1 MSPGSC
7 KPLLV
12 DDSIFV
18 ASRLPLRRH
27 PSSIGKM
34 AARVLVTQLVL
45 AATWVAAAEEWVE
58 FPGGRSRA
66 LTVPSQ
72 GRTGFVLLSPSETGV
87 NFTNVLRDADGAINR
102 TFFNGSGVAA
112 GDVDGDGRPDLVL
125 AGLEGRLELYRNL
138 GAGRFT
144 NVTTGSGLV
153 ATNAPNRGV
162 VLADLNGDGAPDLL
176 LSTMGG
182 GIRWFRNLGG
192 GRFGDGLT
200 MGETASR
207 QGSMTLALAD
217 VDGNGTVDVYV
228 TNNRFDDIRDRGE
241 VQLRLINGRPAIPPS
256 LTNRLTLLDGQVLE
270 YGEPDRLLTN
280 DGTGQFRDVS
290 WTDGRFRDEFGNPVG
305 GPPLDW
311 GLSVTFR
318 DLNGDGAPDL
328 YVCNDFWTPDR
339 VWINDGRGIFQALS
353 TSALRQISGSSMGVD
368 LADLN
373 EDGRPEIFVVD
384 MLSRD
389 LAWRKQQR
397 EAQTESPAVPGV
409 FTNQPQTLRN
419 TLFLAQSDGSYRELA
434 AFAGVAASEWSWQP
448 VFLDVDLDGR
458 PDLLIT
464 SGHARD
470 VQDRDAEAAVEAR
483 ERDRKGIADP
493 AERRRQIAHD
503 RLANLQLYPRLNTPV
518 VAFRNEGELRFRDV
532 TSEWGTGRPA
542 VYHGIATADFD
553 GDGDLDLA
561 INVLN
566 GPAALFRNE
575 STAPRIAVRLK
586 GRTPNT
592 EALGAVVTLRAP
604 GRPVQRQEVI
614 GGGRYLSGS
623 DPLLVFAAGTNREPA
638 TLEVRWRDGT
648 RRVIEGIQANRE
660 YEIRQEA
667 GLDTA
672 PPPPP
677 VPAVEP
683 WFEDRSAL
691 LQHRHTENTADDFGR
706 QPLLPRRLSQSGP
719 GVVWADWDGDGR
731 DDLALGSGT
740 GGRLAVFRNDPTGS
754 FTPLAW
760 PGLESS
766 VVTDLLGIVPVPAG
780 SGQHLL
786 AALDRHAAPPGMSN
800 VLAEFGPTPTPA
812 QSDGRLPP
820 EGFGPLALA
829 DFDGDGDLDLFAGGR
844 ARTGRYPEGGPSR
857 ILRREGERWVVDEA
871 NSQVVADSGSVNGA
885 VWSDL
890 DGDGFAELVL
900 ACEWGPIRIFRNERG
915 TLKPWNPALVGGDQ
929 KSLEDLTG
937 RWNGVTAGDF
947 DGDGRLDLVATNWGE
962 NREDA
967 LPGRSPAWLIAVDGP
982 GDGRLALVE
991 AAWDHQR
998 QALTPIRSLPELAE
1012 GMPWLV
1018 GQFHSFRAFSE
1029 ATLSEVLGPQEPDSR
1044 RFEANILA
1052 TILLLNRGD
1061 RFELR
1066 RLPDEAQWTPALAA
1080 VVADFDGD
1088 GAEDLFLSQN
1098 FFALRP
1104 GLPRRDAGQ
1113 GLWLRGDG
1121 RGGLIPQPARLSG
1134 LNILGEQRGAAT
1146 ADFDRDGRPDLIVTQ
1161 NGAETRLFRN
1171 RRGQPGLRV
1180 KLAGPPGNPTG
1191 IGAVVQLIHGA
1202 GHGPARELHAG
1213 AGYLSTD
1220 APTIVLARPKGTG
1233 DAMHLRVR
1241 WPGGQVTEAE
1251 AAGGEAE
1258 IRVESPR

>member
-1 MSPGSC
+1 MGNR
-7 KPLLV
+7 V
-12 DDSIFV
+12 T
-18 ASRLPLRRH
+18 
-27 PSSIGKM
+27 
-34 AARVLVTQLVL
+34 RVLMTSLVL
-45 AATWVAAAEEWVE
+45 AVTLMASAEEWVE

-66 LTVPSQ
+66 LSVPAQ
-72 GRTGFVLLSPSETGV
+72 GRTGFVWQSPAETGI
-87 NFTNVLRDADGAINR
+87 NFTNVLRDADGALNR

-112 GDVDGDGRPDLVL
+112 GDVDGDGRPDLVF

-144 NVTTGSGLV
+144 NITAGSGLS

-162 VLADLNGDGAPDLL
+162 VLADLDGDGAPDLL

-182 GIRWFRNLGG
+182 GVRWFRNQGG
-192 GRFGDGLT
+192 GRFAEGIPVGGT
-200 MGETASR
+200 TPR

-228 TNNRFDDIRDRGE
+228 TNNRLDDIRDRGE

-256 LTNRLTLLDGQVLE
+256 LTNRLTLVEGQVLE
-270 YGEPDRLLTN
+270 YGEPDRLLLN
-280 DGTGQFRDVS
+280 EGAGQFRDVS

-311 GLSVTFR
+311 GLSATFR

-339 VWINDGRGIFQALS
+339 IWINDGRGRFQALP

-368 LADLN
+368 LVDLN
-373 EDGRPEIFVVD
+373 GDGRPEIFVVD
-384 MLSRD
+384 MLSRNLD
-389 LAWRKQQR
+389 WRKQQR
-397 EAQTESPAVPGV
+397 AAQPESSEMPGV

-419 TLFLAQSDGSYRELA
+419 TFFSSQPDGTYREVA
-434 AFAGVAASEWSWQP
+434 AFAGLAASEWSWQP
-448 VFLDVDLDGR
+448 VFLDVDLDGH

-483 ERDRKGIADP
+483 ARDLKSIADP
-493 AERRRQIAHD
+493 AERRRQLAQD
-503 RLANLQLYPRLNTPV
+503 RLANLQLYPLLKTPV
-518 VAFRNEGELRFRDV
+518 VAFRNEGGLRFRDL
-532 TSEWGTGRPA
+532 TSEWGTDVPA

-561 INVLN
+561 VNVLN
-566 GPAALFRNE
+566 GPAVLFRNE
-575 STAPRIAVRLK
+575 STAPRIAVRLR
-586 GRTPNT
+586 GRAPNT
-592 EALGAVVTLRAP
+592 EALGAVVSLRAP

-623 DPLLVFAAGTNREPA
+623 DPILMFAAGAHREPA
-638 TLEVRWRDGT
+638 TLEIRWRDGT
-648 RRVIEGIQANRE
+648 GRVIEGIQANRE
-660 YEIRQEA
+660 YEIRQDAEW
-667 GLDTA
+667 DSA
-672 PPPPP
+672 PRTPSTL
-677 VPAVEP
+677 AVEP

-691 LQHRHTENTADDFGR
+691 LQHRHVENMADDFGR

-731 DDLALGSGT
+731 DDLAIGT
-740 GGRLAVFRNDPTGS
+740 GIGGRLAVFRNDPTGS

-760 PGLESS
+760 PGLESPA
-766 VVTDLLGIVPVPAG
+766 VTDFLGMVPVPAG
-780 SGQHLL
+780 STQHLL
-786 AALDRHAAPPGMSN
+786 AALDRHAAPPGAAKGL
-800 VLAEFGPTPTPA
+800 VELGPKPILAP
-812 QSDGRLPP
+812 DYGRLPP

-857 ILRREGERWVVDEA
+857 ILRREGERWVLDEA
-871 NSQVVADSGSVNGA
+871 NSKVVEEAGIVNGA
-885 VWSDL
+885 LWSDL

-900 ACEWGPIRIFRNERG
+900 ACEWGPIRIYRNERG
-915 TLKPWNPALVGGDQ
+915 ALKPWNSALVGGEA

-967 LPGRSPAWLIAVDGP
+967 LSARSPAWLIGGEWQ
-982 GDGRLALVE
+982 GDERLALVE
-991 AAWDHQR
+991 AAWNPQR

-1012 GMPWLV
+1012 GMPWLI

-1029 ATLSEVLGPQEPDSR
+1029 ATLDELLGPQGKDAR
-1044 RFEANILA
+1044 IFQAKILA
-1052 TILLLNRGD
+1052 TSLLLNRGD
-1061 RFELR
+1061 HFELR
-1066 RLPDEAQWTPALAA
+1066 RLPDEAQWTPAFAA

-1121 RGGLIPQPARLSG
+1121 RGGLVPQPASVSG
-1134 LNILGEQRGAAT
+1134 LDILGEQRGAAT
-1146 ADFDRDGRPDLIVTQ
+1146 ADFDQDGRPDLIVTQ

-1171 RRGQPGLRV
+1171 LRGQPGLRV
-1180 KLAGPPGNPTG
+1180 KLAGPPGNPAG
-1191 IGAVVQLIHGA
+1191 IGAVVQLVHGA

-1220 APTIVLARPKGTG
+1220 APTTVLARPAEAKGPVRV
-1233 DAMHLRVR
+1233 RVR
-1241 WPGGQVTEAE
+1241 WPGGQVTET
-1251 AAGGEAE
+1251 AAVDGVPE